1 MSIAKMKKIRFVALR
16 DQQEAILKE
25 LMLLGCVQIEE
36 PDEIREDPEIA
47 GLVRKESGDLPALRG
62 ALSRV
67 NRAISLLERYAG
79 KKKKMFSPVRDIAPE
94 EYLDQGKLRESL
106 DAAENLELLEDSLNR
121 VMAEETRARL
131 TEETLKAWRSVDWPL
146 EKEGTES
153 CAVLMGTFP
162 AGVPFANAQDALREE
177 TEAAELL
184 PVGEDKELRYVVLL
198 CLRDERS
205 AAVDALRPVGFSLP
219 NFSGLTGTADENL
232 LRVAREKK
240 DLAEQNASLKEEI
253 VSYADR
259 YDDLRLCVDRL
270 NTYIFRAESLEK
282 MVATESSFAFWGW
295 VEEDSLPKMEAALA
309 RFDCSWELE
318 DPSEEDIPKVPIRLR
333 NSKLVD
339 PMNMVTEM
347 YSLPAYDGIDP
358 NPLMFGFFVLFFGFM
373 FADIGYG
380 IILILAGLFLKYKV
394 RSQGT
399 MKYIAGLGILL
410 GISTTF
416 CGVLTGGL
424 FGDAI
429 PVFTENFTAGGR
441 RELWALINPLN
452 EPMTVLLI
460 GIVLG
465 CIHLV
470 FGQCIHIYMGFR
482 DGNALDAILDVVPW
496 WVLFAGIGLIATD
509 GGSWLLWVGIA
520 GLVLTQ
526 GRHAKGIVKKFF
538 GGVKSLY
545 DITSWLG
552 DVLSYARLM
561 ALMLATSVIASV
573 MNILGSLPGSLIFF
587 IIVFLIGH
595 VFNIGVNIIGTYVH
609 AARLQYL
616 EFFGKFYKEG
626 GVPFKPLNCRAKSV
640 HVAEKQL
647 N

>member
-16 DQQEAILKE
+16 DQQEDILKE

-36 PDEIREDPEIA
+36 SDVIREDPELA
-47 GLVRKESGDLPALRG
+47 GLVRKESGDLPTLRG
-62 ALSRV
+62 ALARV
-67 NRAISLLERYAG
+67 NRAIALLERYAG
-79 KKKKMFSPVRDIAPE
+79 CKKKMFSPVRDIAPE
-94 EYLDQGKLRESL
+94 EYLDQTKLKESL
-106 DAAENLELLEDSLNR
+106 DVAETLELWEDSLNR

-131 TEETLKAWRSVDWPL
+131 QEETLKAWRSVDWPL
-146 EKEGTES
+146 EDDGTES
-153 CAVLMGTFP
+153 CAVIMGTFP
-162 AGVPFANAQDALREE
+162 AGVPLANAQDTLHEKL
-177 TEAAELL
+177 EAAELV
-184 PVGEDKELRYVVLL
+184 PVGEDKDLRYVVLL
-198 CLRDERS
+198 CLREDRGD
-205 AAVDALRPVGFSLP
+205 AVDALRPVGFSMP

-232 LRVAREKK
+232 LRVAREQK
-240 DLAEQNASLKEEI
+240 DLAEQNAALKEEI

-259 YDDLRLCVDRL
+259 YEDLRLCVDRL

-282 MVATESSFAFWGW
+282 MVTTESSFAFWGW
-295 VEEDSLPKMEAALA
+295 VEADSLPKMEAALSKYA
-309 RFDCSWELE
+309 CSWELE
-318 DPSEEDIPKVPIRLR
+318 DPAEEEYSKVPIHLR

-380 IILILAGLFLKYKV
+380 IILILCGLFLKYKV
-394 RSQGT
+394 KPQGT

-441 RELWALINPLN
+441 RELWAAINPLK

-465 CIHLV
+465 VIHLI

-482 DGNALDAILDVVPW
+482 DGKGHAALLAVLPW
-496 WVLFAGIGLIATD
+496 WVLFAGIALLALGS
-509 GGSWLLWVGIA
+509 GSWLLWVGVA

-526 GRHAKGIVKKFF
+526 GRHEKGLFKKFF

-545 DITSWLG
+545 DVTSWLG

-587 IIVFLIGH
+587 IVIFLIGH

-640 HVAEKQL
+640 HVAER
-647 N
+647 